1 MPPSTSLFPGCC
13 CAKSVKKPKN
23 EPKEELSVAVKPV
36 KTKQHLVIPKV
47 ALNGRIISSVKRRV
61 DKAPEH
67 VAIEM
72 PEEFVTARTSRDSN
86 SDHYLTMKELMR
98 VVRIEEGLKVTPR
111 DRHHLGQGPSTSKP
125 VTVDDCICP
134 PTASPQRPLRLD
146 ATQLAHRERARKAVF
161 DAEGDIT
168 TRSSSSRSPPKT
180 GFRRHSL
187 CSVATI
193 SGDQHLVL
201 PQPPPPP
208 TQPTYMTYV
217 PQMILAMLTISF
229 AWLANLITYVYR

>member
-1 MPPSTSLFPGCC
+1 MY
-13 CAKSVKKPKN
+13 N
-23 EPKEELSVAVKPV
+23 EKLDEP
-36 KTKQHLVIPKV
+36 T
-47 ALNGRIISSVKRRV
+47 
-61 DKAPEH
+61 H
-67 VAIEM
+67 V
-72 PEEFVTARTSRDSN
+72 
-86 SDHYLTMKELMR
+86 
-98 VVRIEEGLKVTPR
+98 LK
-111 DRHHLGQGPSTSKP
+111 HG
-125 VTVDDCICP
+125 
-134 PTASPQRPLRLD
+134 LD

-180 GFRRHSL
+180 GRHSL